1 MPSNPA
7 NHVALIFGAVV
18 PAFLGA
24 KAGSFNDSYRA
35 RIASSV
41 FYYKSPD
48 RMSFYDQ
55 QGQSTDNLSEAWGI
69 GYYACK
75 YFCGAQDN
83 AGYYDWVFLSQGVT
97 SWLIPWLTLSAQSR
111 FETKDQTTNL
121 VPVLLALGSSS
132 AHHMF
137 LSIGKMDQM
146 EIPTGQGEQC
156 NITLPSTDEGHQG
169 CAFDSHR
176 ESTYPDTDRVMG
188 RVEKSLSSSSIPI
201 IGLGSRKS

>member
-48 RMSFYDQ
+48 RISFYDQ

-121 VPVLLALGSSS
+121 VAVLLALGSPALTICSL
-132 AHHMF
+132 ALARWINWKFRQVKENNATLHCP
-137 LSIGKMDQM
+137 LQTKAIKAARSIL
-146 EIPTGQGEQC
+146 I
-156 NITLPSTDEGHQG
+156 
-169 CAFDSHR
+169 
-176 ESTYPDTDRVMG
+176 ESRH
-188 RVEKSLSSSSIPI
+188 IPI
-201 IGLGSRKS
+201 QIE